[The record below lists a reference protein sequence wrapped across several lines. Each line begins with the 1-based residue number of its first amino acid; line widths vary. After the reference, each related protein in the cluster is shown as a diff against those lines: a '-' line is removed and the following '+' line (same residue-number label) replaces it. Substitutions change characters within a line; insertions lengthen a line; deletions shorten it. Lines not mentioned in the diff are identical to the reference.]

1 MLRYTLPCE
10 MFVLKNR
17 CAPEL
22 SEVNAHARL
31 NHSKQLLQN
40 ILRCQHRF
48 CSLTKTLTV
57 AVSKNPQNDQ
67 PHAHPSSK
75 KKDVATKHLHTQ
87 HLVID
92 DIS

>member
-22 SEVNAHARL
+22 SEVNSHARL

-40 ILRCQHRF
+40 ILRMMSASF
-48 CSLTKTLTV
+48 LLTD
-57 AVSKNPQNDQ
+57 KNTN
-67 PHAHPSSK
+67 SGRIK
-75 KKDVATKHLHTQ
+75 KPTE
-87 HLVID
+87 
-92 DIS
+92 